1 MAKKDELIY
10 WRQERLRL
18 KKKLRRALK
27 QYEQAQYRVNDLEE
41 ELLKT
46 GEV

>member
-27 QYEQAQYRVNDLEE
+27 QYEQAQDRVNDLEE